1 MTKRHQLQEC
11 PQIIM
16 GGWLDHIGC
25 VWRSDK
31 GVAAEE
37 EAIQPQKSTGY
48 NLVITKPNKDDD
60 EVLFR

>member
-1 MTKRHQLQEC
+1 
-11 PQIIM
+11 M

-37 EAIQPQKSTGY
+37 EEIQPQKGTGY
-48 NLVITKPNKDDD
+48 NLVITKPHKDDD